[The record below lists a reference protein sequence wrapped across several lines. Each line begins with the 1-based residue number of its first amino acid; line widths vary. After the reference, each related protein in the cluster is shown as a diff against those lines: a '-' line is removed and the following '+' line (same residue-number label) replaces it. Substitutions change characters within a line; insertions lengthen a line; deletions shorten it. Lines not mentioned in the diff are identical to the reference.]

1 MNLKTQFQIIVA
13 LVIGLSFPAH
23 AEVALENN
31 SGLIGKWAMA
41 GLAKDLDGEKR
52 LSVGSWE
59 FRRDG
64 ALLMKGED
72 KRLSGGILDVQTSY
86 RVKDGII
93 VADTV
98 GRPGRTTTYS
108 VIEMDA
114 HSLIIKQQMGPY
126 QWFTK

>member
-1 MNLKTQFQIIVA
+1 MNLKTQLRIITA
-13 LVIGLSFPAH
+13 LVIGLSFPSH

-31 SGLIGKWAMA
+31 SGLIGKWAIA
-41 GLAKDLDGEKR
+41 GLAKDFDGEKR
-52 LSVGSWE
+52 LSSGTWE

-64 ALLMKGED
+64 ALLMKGDD
-72 KRLSGGILDVQTSY
+72 KRLSSGTFDVQTSY
-86 RVKDGII
+86 RVEDGKI

-98 GRPGRTTTYS
+98 GRPGKTTTYS

-114 HSLIIKQQMGPY
+114 HSLIIKRQMGPF